1 MKRTEL
7 TKDFLNQEI
16 ERLSR
21 LIEEARKSGEDCS
34 EYREEL
40 IRLIIE
46 LDLLYRGD

>member
-1 MKRTEL
+1 MKRIDR

-16 ERLSR
+16 DRLSQ
-21 LIEEARKSGEDCS
+21 LIEEARKNGEDYS

-46 LDLLYRGD
+46 LDLLCRGD